1 MWYFLY
7 DRSSNRL
14 RPWLCDSLRNP
25 VVEWS
30 SGGSLGE
37 DCQVTGYSVTISLFS
52 DYLQKK
58 KKKKVLLLNVSGLA
72 WGHELRSHAS
82 VESPRVMTSVREPTT
97 VTREVSLGR
106 PMESQYWS
114 EKEPLRAGPG
124 SLRIFSSQVTQDFL
138 WILRH
143 FSAKEP
149 WFLKKTQEDIQRPP
163 TAVLKTR
170 IFSILAPLR
179 PELLTSSLVF
189 NLFSS
194 RLTSG
199 YSKIRKALWLHPPY
213 WKLDRNVI
221 PLKEWLCR
229 SF

>member
-58 KKKKVLLLNVSGLA
+58 KKVLLMNVSGLA

-114 EKEPLRAGPG
+114 EKEPLRVGPG

-163 TAVLKTR
+163 TAVLKIR
-170 IFSILAPLR
+170 IFSTLAPLR